1 MNRRD
6 FFLRSAAAA
15 GAAVALDTFP
25 HHVFA
30 STAKKS
36 ATDRVKLGPMHV
48 ELSRL
53 AMGTGTNGV
62 GGSSNQTRK
71 LGLGGLADLFKAAY
85 DQGIT
90 FWDSADQY
98 GTHPHLKEALKSVPR
113 DKVTILSKTHAST
126 EKEMRADL
134 DRFRREIGTDYIDI
148 LLLHCMLDGN
158 WPDRKKGAMAVISE
172 AREKGIV
179 RTHGTSCHTLE
190 ALKTSART
198 PWVQVDLARINP
210 AQVAMDSDPQTVI
223 GVLREMKAAGK
234 GVIGMKILG
243 AGKLRHKVD
252 ESLQFALSLD
262 CVDCFTIGSESRAE
276 MLDLVNKIPAA
287 SVRG

>member
-6 FFLRSAAAA
+6 FFMRTAATA
-15 GAAVALDTFP
+15 GAAALQFFP
-25 HHVFA
+25 HELFA
-30 STAKKS
+30 STTKKS
-36 ATDRVKLGPMHV
+36 ATDRVKLGPMGV

-71 LGLGGLADLFKAAY
+71 LGLAGVADLFKAGY
-85 DQGIT
+85 DQGLT

-98 GTHPHLKEALKSVPR
+98 GTHPHLKEALKKVPR
-113 DKVTILSKTHAST
+113 EKVTILSKTHAST
-126 EKEMRADL
+126 EKEMKADL

-148 LLLHCMLDGN
+148 LLLHCMMDAD
-158 WPDRKKGAMAVISE
+158 WPERKKGAMNVISE

-210 AQVAMDSDPQTVI
+210 AKVAMDADPQTVI

-243 AGKLRHKVD
+243 AGRLRDRAD
-252 ESLQFALSLD
+252 ECLQFALSLD
-262 CVDCFTIGSESRAE
+262 CVDCFTIGAESREELA
-276 MLDLVNKIPAA
+276 DLVKKIPAA

>member
-6 FFLRSAAAA
+6 FLTRTA
-15 GAAVALDTFP
+15 GAAIALERFP
-25 HHVFA
+25 HHLFA
-30 STAKKS
+30 STTAKQAS
-36 ATDRVKLGPMHV
+36 DRVHLGPMKV

-53 AMGTGTNGV
+53 AMGTGTNGS
-62 GGSSNQTRK
+62 GGSSNQTKK
-71 LGLGGLADLFKAAY
+71 LGLSGLADLFRAAH

-98 GTHPHLKEALKSVPR
+98 GTHPHVKEALKSVPR
-113 DKVTILSKTHAST
+113 EKVTILSKTHAST

-134 DRFRREIGTDYIDI
+134 DRFRRELGTDYIDI
-148 LLLHCMLDGN
+148 LLLHCMMDAD
-158 WPDRKKGAMAVISE
+158 WPDRKKGAMAVISD

-179 RTHGTSCHTLE
+179 RTHGTSCHTLD

-210 AQVAMDSDPQTVI
+210 AKIAMDADPQTVI
-223 GVLREMKAAGK
+223 GVLRQMKAAGK

-243 AGKLRHKVD
+243 AGRLRNKVD

-276 MLDLVNKIPAA
+276 MLDLVKKIPAA
-287 SVRG
+287 STRG